1 MTHEQDHISSSC
13 APPPRPS
20 CECVVRASCELRRA
34 WCETESSGRR
44 RRAATPTATRV
55 RAAAGAGGARRSRN
69 TCKVSIHT
77 AVFVDFI
84 LAQTPGLPRR
94 SDRRLRR
101 LSCHVSR
108 DARRRPTPYISSS
121 MQQAARS
128 HPTIEASFLTYFI
141 RPVRYFLGISDAER
155 GHAVAP
161 QSQRPHRSRSVRA
174 RTVYVDTPRPPLLC
188 RTHSSPPRLPPVRL
202 WHRAE

>member
-1 MTHEQDHISSSC
+1 
-13 APPPRPS
+13 
-20 CECVVRASCELRRA
+20 
-34 WCETESSGRR
+34 
-44 RRAATPTATRV
+44 V
-55 RAAAGAGGARRSRN
+55 RAASCDVRGARPRARGAAAGPPCARRPPPPAREARGGAPIRVK
-69 TCKVSIHT
+69 CIYT

-84 LAQTPGLPRR
+84 FHLAQTPGLPRR
-94 SDRRLRR
+94 SVTTIGSASPVDV
-101 LSCHVSR
+101 SCGHVSR
-108 DARRRPTPYISSS
+108 DARRRPSDRPSS
-121 MQQAARS
+121 
-128 HPTIEASFLTYFI
+128 IASFLDI
-141 RPVRYFLGISDAER
+141 ALSGRYGIPDAER